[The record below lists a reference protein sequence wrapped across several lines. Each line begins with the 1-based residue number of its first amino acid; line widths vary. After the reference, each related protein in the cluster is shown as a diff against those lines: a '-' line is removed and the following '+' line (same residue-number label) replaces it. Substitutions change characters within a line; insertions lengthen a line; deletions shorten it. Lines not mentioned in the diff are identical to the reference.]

1 MVLQPRAAPS
11 VSVRPVA
18 LRPLRVVSS
27 LSSGNQAMVKPV
39 KFAHVVYMTR
49 RFDEMIRWYRNVF
62 EAEVVYENPA
72 LAFLTYDDE
81 HHRFAFANLDVL
93 KPGGEGRDD
102 RGEIGVNHVAY
113 TYRNVRDLLD
123 TYVRLKQA
131 RIQPYWPVHHGTTL
145 SLYYT
150 DPDGNRMEFQ
160 VDCGTVEEAS
170 ALMRTPTYAENPVGV
185 MYDPEALLA
194 RLEAGEPEASLLAMP
209 PGAPS
214 PIPAAH
220 GLS

>member
-1 MVLQPRAAPS
+1 MA
-11 VSVRPVA
+11 
-18 LRPLRVVSS
+18 
-27 LSSGNQAMVKPV
+27 KPV

-49 RFDEMIRWYRNVF
+49 QFDKMIAWYKDVF
-62 EAEVVYENPA
+62 EADVVYQNPA

-93 KPGGEGRDD
+93 KPGALCDD

-113 TYRNVRDLLD
+113 TYASAGDLLD
-123 TYVRLKQA
+123 TYARLKHA
-131 RIQPYWPVHHGTTL
+131 GIEPYWPVHHGTTM
-145 SLYYT
+145 SLYYA

-160 VDCGTVEEAS
+160 VDVGTVEEAT
-170 ALMRTPTYAENPVGV
+170 ALMKTPAFGANPVGV
-185 MYDPEALLA
+185 MFDPDALFARWKDGATEDALLA
-194 RLEAGEPEASLLAMP
+194 IP

-220 GLS
+220 GMT